1 MAGGL
6 NPCGRERGRARAR
19 GCKRKLGVMSWGKG
33 LINIGLE
40 GRRNEEE
47 EEVKR
52 REVTVLKKIKN
63 KVEEEMEKEDKEGLS
78 VKKSNDPP
86 RFAHICKTVRKKEER
101 KKLRG
106 FDCKLCEDY
115 YQAHLDED
123 FDTSQVEEKKNKN
136 SKHRGLFKPPLTPER
151 FWDPDIIEDDE
162 DDPRSEI
169 VVGAPPLR
177 KRRGEKRFDV
187 GVGEAVMGSEFEM
200 K

>member
-1 MAGGL
+1 MSGMWLGKGDA
-6 NPCGRERGRARAR
+6 NHGRERGSARAR
-19 GCKRKLGVMSWGKG
+19 GSKRKLGVMSWGKG
-33 LINIGLE
+33 LKNIGLE

-52 REVTVLKKIKN
+52 REVAVLKKIKN

-136 SKHRGLFKPPLTPER
+136 SKHWASSSLL
-151 FWDPDIIEDDE
+151 
-162 DDPRSEI
+162 
-169 VVGAPPLR
+169 
-177 KRRGEKRFDV
+177 
-187 GVGEAVMGSEFEM
+187 
-200 K
+200 

>member
-1 MAGGL
+1 MWLGKGDA
-6 NPCGRERGRARAR
+6 NHGRERGS
-19 GCKRKLGVMSWGKG
+19 KRKLGVMGWGKG
-33 LINIGLE
+33 LNNIGLE
-40 GRRNEEE
+40 GRKKEEE

-52 REVTVLKKIKN
+52 REVAVLKKIKN

-86 RFAHICKTVRKKEER
+86 RFAHFCKTVRKEER

-115 YQAHLDED
+115 YQAQLDED
-123 FDTSQVEEKKNKN
+123 FDTNQVEETKNKN

>member
-1 MAGGL
+1 
-6 NPCGRERGRARAR
+6 
-19 GCKRKLGVMSWGKG
+19 MSWGKG
-33 LINIGLE
+33 LKNFGLE
-40 GRRNEEE
+40 GRRNEE

-52 REVTVLKKIKN
+52 REVTVQKKIKT
-63 KVEEEMEKEDKEGLS
+63 KVGEEMENEDKEVLS

-123 FDTSQVEEKKNKN
+123 FDTSQVEEKRNKN

-187 GVGEAVMGSEFEM
+187 GVGEAVMGSGFEINLRHCYSAAASAAAIFVDFDHF
-200 K
+200 